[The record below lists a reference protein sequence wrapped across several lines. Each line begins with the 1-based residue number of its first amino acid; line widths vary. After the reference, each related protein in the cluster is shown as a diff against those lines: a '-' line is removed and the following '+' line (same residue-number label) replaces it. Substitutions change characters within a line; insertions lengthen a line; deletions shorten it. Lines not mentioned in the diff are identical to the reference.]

1 MAELDWRFTTMK
13 KINMVEKG
21 TQDWLNYGISVAKS
35 RAIPYAEDNLKP
47 VQRRIL
53 YAMGEAKLWNK
64 GKTVKCAAVVGDVMK
79 YYHPHGD
86 ASIYDALIHMSQW
99 WKTRYPLIEV
109 QGNNGSLNGDGP
121 AAHRYTECKLT
132 LAGEYVLKNVDPDI
146 VPYRS
151 NYDDTTTEPELLP
164 SIFPNVLC
172 NGSLGIAVGMSCSL
186 LPHNLNEVCDLLTA
200 IINGDVNTVDEALT
214 ILQGPDF
221 PLGGVVVDGYKL
233 KEAYSTGRG
242 SITQRAKYVINKDN
256 SITFSEFPYLVDV
269 ETRIIKA
276 IKKMV
281 NDGYADIENV
291 ENHIG
296 KETCNIK
303 VILTKRANA
312 QKVLQDLFDKTPL
325 QKSQSI
331 NNTVV
336 LNGVPMTMPL
346 MGLCKNYIKFQHQI
360 LTKMAT
366 KEKAKQDKIVHI
378 NKGLV
383 LAVAAIDDVIAIVRG
398 SDTKDEARQKLIKLL
413 CVDVE
418 QADAILALQLGR
430 LTRLDA
436 NDINV
441 KINTAQKESDYQAR
455 IINEIDVRNS
465 IIISN
470 LNEMKAKFGDKRRTT
485 VVMTEGEPV
494 KAKDIVPENIYTI
507 LNDGTAVEIE
517 ANKFETAFKKG
528 EQFAKYTPVMW
539 VYNDKKPVSILQKD
553 GTTSQIYNQID
564 SKSLFVW
571 DKSKEFIVTVSAK
584 GIIKKSLMGEYKKV
598 DRLCKVKAED
608 EILHAFCVNSDENI
622 LCLLDNGKLQNVKV
636 EDIKLSGKL
645 TIGNKGT
652 TAPVKCA
659 TKVTKGGLFFT
670 IDAENHCKRSPIA
683 ELGSST
689 VVANEGCWII
699 GEAAPNM
706 FWYDGSKVMAI
717 DWNTVSVKGRT
728 AQGAK
733 IGTKKLV
740 SIG

>member
-1 MAELDWRFTTMK
+1 
-13 KINMVEKG
+13 MVEKG

-186 LPHNLNEVCDLLTA
+186 LPHNLTEVCDLLTA

-584 GIIKKSLMGEYKKV
+584 GIIKKSLMSEYKKV

-608 EILHAFCVNSDENI
+608 EILYAFCVNSDENI

-670 IDAENHCKRSPIA
+670 VDAENHCKRSPIA

-689 VVANEGCWII
+689 VVANEGCCII

>member
-1 MAELDWRFTTMK
+1 MK

-21 TQDWLNYGISVAKS
+21 AQDWLNYGISVAKS

-584 GIIKKSLMGEYKKV
+584 GIIKKSLMSEYKKV

-608 EILHAFCVNSDENI
+608 EILYAFCVNSDENI

-659 TKVTKGGLFFT
+659 TKVAKGGLFFT
-670 IDAENHCKRSPIA
+670 VDAENHCKRSPIA

-689 VVANEGCWII
+689 VVANEGCYII

-706 FWYDGSKVMAI
+706 FWYDGRKVMAI

>member
-1 MAELDWRFTTMK
+1 MK

-200 IINGDVNTVDEALT
+200 IINGNVNTVDEALT

-584 GIIKKSLMGEYKKV
+584 GIIKKSLMSEYKKV

-608 EILHAFCVNSDENI
+608 EILYAFCVNSDENI

-659 TKVTKGGLFFT
+659 TKVAKGGLFFT
-670 IDAENHCKRSPIA
+670 VDAENHCKRSPIA

-689 VVANEGCWII
+689 VVANEGCCII

>member
-1 MAELDWRFTTMK
+1 MK

-584 GIIKKSLMGEYKKV
+584 GIIKKSLMSEYKKV

-608 EILHAFCVNSDENI
+608 EILYAFCVNSDENI

-670 IDAENHCKRSPIA
+670 VDAENHCKRSPIA

-689 VVANEGCWII
+689 VVANEGCYII

>member
-1 MAELDWRFTTMK
+1 
-13 KINMVEKG
+13 MVEKG

-186 LPHNLNEVCDLLTA
+186 LPHNLTEVCDLLTA
-200 IINGDVNTVDEALT
+200 IINGNVNTVDEALT

-539 VYNDKKPVSILQKD
+539 VYNDKKLVSILQKD

-584 GIIKKSLMGEYKKV
+584 GIIKKSLMSEYKKV

-608 EILHAFCVNSDENI
+608 EILYAFCVNSDENI

-670 IDAENHCKRSPIA
+670 VDAENHCKRSPIA

-689 VVANEGCWII
+689 VVANEGCCII

>member
-1 MAELDWRFTTMK
+1 
-13 KINMVEKG
+13 MVEKG

-200 IINGDVNTVDEALT
+200 IINGNVNTVDEALT

-608 EILHAFCVNSDENI
+608 EILYAFCVNSDENI

>member
-1 MAELDWRFTTMK
+1 MK

-608 EILHAFCVNSDENI
+608 EILYAFCVNSDENI

>member
-1 MAELDWRFTTMK
+1 
-13 KINMVEKG
+13 MVEKG

-584 GIIKKSLMGEYKKV
+584 GIIKKSLMSEYKKV

-608 EILHAFCVNSDENI
+608 EILYAFCVNSDENI

-659 TKVTKGGLFFT
+659 TKVAKGGLFFT
-670 IDAENHCKRSPIA
+670 VDAENHCKRSPIA

-689 VVANEGCWII
+689 VVANEGCCII

-717 DWNTVSVKGRT
+717 DWNTVSVKSRT

>member
-1 MAELDWRFTTMK
+1 
-13 KINMVEKG
+13 
-21 TQDWLNYGISVAKS
+21 
-35 RAIPYAEDNLKP
+35 
-47 VQRRIL
+47 
-53 YAMGEAKLWNK
+53 
-64 GKTVKCAAVVGDVMK
+64 
-79 YYHPHGD
+79 
-86 ASIYDALIHMSQW
+86 
-99 WKTRYPLIEV
+99 
-109 QGNNGSLNGDGP
+109 
-121 AAHRYTECKLT
+121 
-132 LAGEYVLKNVDPDI
+132 
-146 VPYRS
+146 
-151 NYDDTTTEPELLP
+151 
-164 SIFPNVLC
+164 
-172 NGSLGIAVGMSCSL
+172 
-186 LPHNLNEVCDLLTA
+186 VCDLLTA
-200 IINGDVNTVDEALT
+200 IINGNVNTVDEALT

-233 KEAYSTGRG
+233 KEAYATGRG

-608 EILHAFCVNSDENI
+608 EILYAFCVNSDENI

-670 IDAENHCKRSPIA
+670 VDAENHCKRSPIA

-689 VVANEGCWII
+689 VVANEGCCII

>member
-1 MAELDWRFTTMK
+1 
-13 KINMVEKG
+13 MVEKG

-200 IINGDVNTVDEALT
+200 IINGNVNTVDEALT

-571 DKSKEFIVTVSAK
+571 DKTKEFIVTVSAK
-584 GIIKKSLMGEYKKV
+584 GIIKKSLISEYKKV

-608 EILHAFCVNSDENI
+608 EILYAFCVNSDENI

-670 IDAENHCKRSPIA
+670 VDAENHCKRSPIA

-689 VVANEGCWII
+689 VVANEGCCII

>member
-1 MAELDWRFTTMK
+1 
-13 KINMVEKG
+13 MVEKG

-79 YYHPHGD
+79 FYLPHGD

-186 LPHNLNEVCDLLTA
+186 LPHILNEVCDLLTA
-200 IINGDVNTVDEALT
+200 IINGNVNTVDEALT

-465 IIISN
+465 IIITN

-584 GIIKKSLMGEYKKV
+584 GIIKKSLMSEYKKV

-608 EILHAFCVNSDENI
+608 EILYAFCVNSDENI

-659 TKVTKGGLFFT
+659 TKVAKGGLFFT
-670 IDAENHCKRSPIA
+670 VDAENHCKRSPIA

>member
-1 MAELDWRFTTMK
+1 M
-13 KINMVEKG
+13 IEKG

-53 YAMGEAKLWNK
+53 YAMSEAKLWNK

-584 GIIKKSLMGEYKKV
+584 GIIKKSLMSEYKKV

-608 EILHAFCVNSDENI
+608 EILYAFCVNSDENI

-670 IDAENHCKRSPIA
+670 VDAENHCKRSPIA

-689 VVANEGCWII
+689 VVANEGCYII

>member
-1 MAELDWRFTTMK
+1 
-13 KINMVEKG
+13 MVEKG

-608 EILHAFCVNSDENI
+608 EILYAFCVNSDENI

>member
-1 MAELDWRFTTMK
+1 
-13 KINMVEKG
+13 MVEKG

-200 IINGDVNTVDEALT
+200 IINGDVSTVDEALT

-485 VVMTEGEPV
+485 VVMTEGDPV

-608 EILHAFCVNSDENI
+608 EILYAFCVNSDENI

>member
-1 MAELDWRFTTMK
+1 MK

-281 NDGYADIENV
+281 NDGYTDIENV

-494 KAKDIVPENIYTI
+494 KAKDIVPENIYAI

-608 EILHAFCVNSDENI
+608 EILYAFCVNSDENI

>member
-1 MAELDWRFTTMK
+1 MK

-53 YAMGEAKLWNK
+53 YAMSEAKLWNK

-186 LPHNLNEVCDLLTA
+186 LPHNLTEVCDLLTA

-584 GIIKKSLMGEYKKV
+584 GIIKKSLMSEYKKV

-608 EILHAFCVNSDENI
+608 EILYAFCVNSDENI

-670 IDAENHCKRSPIA
+670 VDAENHCKRSPIA

-689 VVANEGCWII
+689 VVANEGCYII

>member
-1 MAELDWRFTTMK
+1 
-13 KINMVEKG
+13 MVEKG

-200 IINGDVNTVDEALT
+200 IINGNVNTVDEALT

-584 GIIKKSLMGEYKKV
+584 GIIKKSLMSEYKKV

-608 EILHAFCVNSDENI
+608 EILYAFCVNSDENI

-659 TKVTKGGLFFT
+659 TKVAKGGLFFT
-670 IDAENHCKRSPIA
+670 VDAENHCKRSPIA

-689 VVANEGCWII
+689 VVANEGCCII

>member
-1 MAELDWRFTTMK
+1 MK

-200 IINGDVNTVDEALT
+200 IINGNVNTVDEALT

-608 EILHAFCVNSDENI
+608 EILYAFCVNSDENI

>member
-1 MAELDWRFTTMK
+1 
-13 KINMVEKG
+13 MVEKG

-186 LPHNLNEVCDLLTA
+186 LPHNLTEVCDLLTA

-584 GIIKKSLMGEYKKV
+584 GIIKKSLMSEYKKV

-608 EILHAFCVNSDENI
+608 EILYAFCVNSDENI

-659 TKVTKGGLFFT
+659 TKVAKGGLFFT
-670 IDAENHCKRSPIA
+670 VDAENHCKRSPIA

>member
-1 MAELDWRFTTMK
+1 MK

-200 IINGDVNTVDEALT
+200 IINGEVNTVDEALT

-485 VVMTEGEPV
+485 VVMTEGESV

-608 EILHAFCVNSDENI
+608 EILYAFCVNSDENI

-659 TKVTKGGLFFT
+659 TKVVKGGLFFT

>member
-1 MAELDWRFTTMK
+1 MK

-186 LPHNLNEVCDLLTA
+186 LPHNLTEVCDLLTA

-584 GIIKKSLMGEYKKV
+584 GIIKKSLMSEYKKV

-608 EILHAFCVNSDENI
+608 EILYAFCVNSDENI

-670 IDAENHCKRSPIA
+670 VDAENHCKRSPIA

-689 VVANEGCWII
+689 VVANEGCCII

>member
-1 MAELDWRFTTMK
+1 MK

-200 IINGDVNTVDEALT
+200 IINGNVNTVDEALT

-418 QADAILALQLGR
+418 QADAILSLQLGR

-528 EQFAKYTPVMW
+528 EQFVKYTPVMW

-608 EILHAFCVNSDENI
+608 EILYAFCVNSDENI

>member
-1 MAELDWRFTTMK
+1 
-13 KINMVEKG
+13 MVEKG

-53 YAMGEAKLWNK
+53 YAMSEAKLWNK

-186 LPHNLNEVCDLLTA
+186 LPHNLNEVCDLLAA
-200 IINGDVNTVDEALT
+200 IINGTVTDVDGALE
-214 ILQGPDF
+214 ILKGPDF
-221 PLGGVVVDGYKL
+221 PLGGLVVDGYKL

-336 LNGVPMTMPL
+336 LNGIPMTMGL
-346 MGLCKNYIKFQHQI
+346 MGLCKNYIRFQHQNLI
-360 LTKMAT
+360 KMAA
-366 KEKAKQDKIVHI
+366 KEKAKQDKIIHI
-378 NKGLV
+378 NRGLV
-383 LAVAAIDDVIAIVRG
+383 KAVAKIDEVIAIVRN
-398 SDTKDEARQKLIKLL
+398 SDTKDEARQKLIGLL
-413 CVDVE
+413 GIDAE
-418 QADAILALQLGR
+418 QADAVLALQLGR

-441 KINTAQKESDYQAR
+441 KIQNAEKESQYQAT
-455 IINEIDVRNS
+455 IINEEKVRNT
-465 IIISN
+465 IIIAN
-470 LNEMKAKFGDKRRTT
+470 LNEMKQKFGDKRRTT
-485 VVMTEGEPV
+485 VVMTEGEPT
-494 KAKDIVPENIYTI
+494 KAKDIVPENIYTV
-507 LNDGTAVEIE
+507 LNDGTVVDIE
-517 ANKFETAFKKG
+517 ANKFDTVFKKG
-528 EQFAKYTPVMW
+528 EQFAKATPVMW
-539 VYNDKKPVSILQKD
+539 VYNDKKPVAIVQKD
-553 GTTSQIYNQID
+553 GTTSQTYNAVD
-564 SKSLFVW
+564 SKSLIVW

-584 GIIKKSLMGEYKKV
+584 GIVKKSLMGEYKKI

-608 EILHAFCVNSDENI
+608 EILYAFCVNSDDNI
-622 LCLLDNGKLQNVKV
+622 LCLLDNGKLQNIKV

-652 TAPVKCA
+652 TSGVKCA
-659 TKVTKGGLFFT
+659 AKVAKGGLFFT
-670 IDAENHCKRSPIA
+670 IDEDNHCKRSSIA
-683 ELGSST
+683 EMGTTT

-706 FWYDGSKVMAI
+706 FWYDGSKVMSV
-717 DWNTVSVKGRT
+717 DWDSVSVKGRT

-740 SIG
+740 SIY

>member
-1 MAELDWRFTTMK
+1 MK

-53 YAMGEAKLWNK
+53 YAMSEAKLWNK

-186 LPHNLNEVCDLLTA
+186 LPHNLTEVCDLLTA

-418 QADAILALQLGR
+418 QGDAIIALQLGR

-528 EQFAKYTPVMW
+528 EQFAKYAPVMW

-608 EILHAFCVNSDENI
+608 EILYAFCVNSDENI

-670 IDAENHCKRSPIA
+670 VDAENHCKRSPIA

-689 VVANEGCWII
+689 VVANEGCCII

>member
-1 MAELDWRFTTMK
+1 
-13 KINMVEKG
+13 MVEKG

-465 IIISN
+465 MIISN

-485 VVMTEGEPV
+485 VVMTEGEPI

-608 EILHAFCVNSDENI
+608 EILYAFCVNSDENI

-652 TAPVKCA
+652 TTPVKCA

-670 IDAENHCKRSPIA
+670 VDAENHCKRSPIA

-689 VVANEGCWII
+689 VVANEGCCII

>member
-1 MAELDWRFTTMK
+1 
-13 KINMVEKG
+13 MVEKG

-53 YAMGEAKLWNK
+53 YAMSEAKLWNK

-186 LPHNLNEVCDLLTA
+186 LPHNLNEVCDLLAA
-200 IINGDVNTVDEALT
+200 IINGTVTDVDGALE
-214 ILQGPDF
+214 ILKGPDF
-221 PLGGVVVDGYKL
+221 PLGGLVVDGYKL

-336 LNGVPMTMPL
+336 LNGIPMTMGL
-346 MGLCKNYIKFQHQI
+346 MGLCKNYIRFQHQNLI
-360 LTKMAT
+360 KMAA
-366 KEKAKQDKIVHI
+366 KEKAKQDKIIHI

-383 LAVAAIDDVIAIVRG
+383 KAVAKIDEVIAIVRN
-398 SDTKDEARQKLIKLL
+398 SDTKDEARQKLIGLL
-413 CVDVE
+413 GIDAE
-418 QADAILALQLGR
+418 QADAVLALQLGR
-430 LTRLDA
+430 LTRLDV

-441 KINTAQKESDYQAR
+441 KIQNAEKESQYQAT
-455 IINEIDVRNS
+455 IINEEKVRNT
-465 IIISN
+465 IIIAN
-470 LNEMKAKFGDKRRTT
+470 LNEMKQKFGDKRRTT
-485 VVMTEGEPV
+485 VVMTEGEPA
-494 KAKDIVPENIYTI
+494 KAKDIVPENIYTV
-507 LNDGTAVEIE
+507 LNDGTVVDIE
-517 ANKFETAFKKG
+517 ANKFDTVFKKG
-528 EQFAKYTPVMW
+528 EQFAKATPVMW
-539 VYNDKKPVSILQKD
+539 VYNDKKPVAIVQKD
-553 GTTSQIYNQID
+553 GTTSQTYNAVD
-564 SKSLFVW
+564 SKSLIVW

-584 GIIKKSLMGEYKKV
+584 GIVKKSLMGEYKKI

-608 EILHAFCVNSDENI
+608 EILYAFCVNSDDNI
-622 LCLLDNGKLQNVKV
+622 LCLLDNGKLQNIKV

-652 TAPVKCA
+652 TSGVKCA
-659 TKVTKGGLFFT
+659 AKVAKGGLFFT
-670 IDAENHCKRSPIA
+670 IDEDNHCKRSPIA
-683 ELGSST
+683 EMGTTT

-706 FWYDGSKVMAI
+706 FWYDGSKVMSV
-717 DWNTVSVKGRT
+717 DWDSVSVKGRT

-740 SIG
+740 SIY

>member
-1 MAELDWRFTTMK
+1 MK

-539 VYNDKKPVSILQKD
+539 IYNDKKPVSILQKD

-608 EILHAFCVNSDENI
+608 EILYAFCVNSDENI

>member
-1 MAELDWRFTTMK
+1 
-13 KINMVEKG
+13 MVEKG

-200 IINGDVNTVDEALT
+200 IINGNVNTVDEALT

-383 LAVAAIDDVIAIVRG
+383 LAVAAIDNVIAIVRG

-418 QADAILALQLGR
+418 QADAILSLQLGR

-528 EQFAKYTPVMW
+528 EQFVKYTPVMW

-608 EILHAFCVNSDENI
+608 EILYAFCVNSDENI

>member
-1 MAELDWRFTTMK
+1 MK

-528 EQFAKYTPVMW
+528 EQFAKYAPVMW

-584 GIIKKSLMGEYKKV
+584 GIIKKSLMSEYKKV

-608 EILHAFCVNSDENI
+608 EILYAFCVNSDENI

-670 IDAENHCKRSPIA
+670 VDAENHCKRSPIA
-683 ELGSST
+683 ELSSST
-689 VVANEGCWII
+689 VVANEGCCII